1 MWRYWSQVKYILFN
15 DHVFR
20 INFSSWTGLCYIRK
34 SNSFGGVLKEEK
46 NPDEAYHL
54 RNALSN
60 YPQAGSQSYLVVQ
73 GLPLLMRVALCSGA
87 ASSF

>member
-1 MWRYWSQVKYILFN
+1 MWRYWNNVKYILFN

-34 SNSFGGVLKEEK
+34 SNGFGGVLKEGK
-46 NPDEAYHL
+46 NSDEACRL
-54 RNALSN
+54 RNALSQ
-60 YPQAGSQSYLVVQ
+60 YPQASGQPYLVLR
-73 GLPLLMRVALCSGA
+73 GLPLLMYVALCSEA